1 MAEVEFGGV
10 KFRGGKMVA
19 IIMALSTLVG
29 GLYGGFEVYKDYMDM
44 KKKISSYTAPDMS
57 GFDKKLAVMNETMG
71 VVTKEMASVR
81 NRVLEVQGIVRDTR
95 QDTRSDAASLENAIS
110 AVDKRARALD
120 AETRAAMRQAEK
132 TMRGIVASANERFD
146 AKINRVTTTAR
157 QSEKN
162 IRDITESASARFDA
176 KINGIDAKLNVFEK
190 RQDKKLRDALNNPLL
205 SK

>member
-1 MAEVEFGGV
+1 MAEVEFAGV
-10 KFRGGKMVA
+10 KFKGGKMIAV
-19 IIMALSTLVG
+19 IMALSTLVG

-44 KKKISSYTAPDMS
+44 KKKILSYTAPDMS

-146 AKINRVTTTAR
+146 G
-157 QSEKN
+157 
-162 IRDITESASARFDA
+162 

>member
-44 KKKISSYTAPDMS
+44 KKKILSYTAPDMS

-81 NRVLEVQGIVRDTR
+81 LRVSEIQTIARDLR
-95 QDTRSDAASLENAIS
+95 EDQRSDGSKVYSAIS
-110 AVDKRARALD
+110 AVGRRSRATD
-120 AETRAAMRQAEK
+120 ADTRAAMRQAEK
-132 TMRGIVASANERFD
+132 SLRAITSA
-146 AKINRVTTTAR
+146 
-157 QSEKN
+157 
-162 IRDITESASARFDA
+162 ASARFDG
-176 KINGIDAKLNVFEK
+176 KINGVDTKLDALEARLSK
-190 RQDKKLRDALNNPLL
+190 RLRDALNNPLL
-205 SK
+205 TK

>member
-10 KFRGGKMVA
+10 KFRGGKMVVV
-19 IIMALSTLVG
+19 ITALSTLVG

-44 KKKISSYTAPDMS
+44 KKKISSYTAPDMI
-57 GFDKKLAVMNETMG
+57 GFDKKLAVMNETMS

-95 QDTRSDAASLENAIS
+95 QDARSDAASLENAIS
-110 AVDKRARALD
+110 AVDKRSRALD

-132 TMRGIVASANERFD
+132 TMRGIAASANERFD
-146 AKINRVTTTAR
+146 G
-157 QSEKN
+157 
-162 IRDITESASARFDA
+162 
-176 KINGIDAKLNVFEK
+176 KINGIDSKLDVFEK

-205 SK
+205 NK